1 MSIMIHCKF
10 KLHYFLDTIETHFF
24 SHPPRYVKSIYINQI
39 ESKAPSYM
47 IEEYTGTTDYP
58 PEDNLKGQCRVR
70 FQIAP
75 YHDEQPGLRMLYEYK
90 GTVC

>member
-1 MSIMIHCKF
+1 
-10 KLHYFLDTIETHFF
+10 
-24 SHPPRYVKSIYINQI
+24 
-39 ESKAPSYM
+39 M

-90 GTVC
+90 GTVRYFFFSLCIFYGFILELCDIFCKFY

>member
-1 MSIMIHCKF
+1 
-10 KLHYFLDTIETHFF
+10 
-24 SHPPRYVKSIYINQI
+24 
-39 ESKAPSYM
+39 M
-47 IEEYTGTTDYP
+47 IEEYTATTDYP

-90 GTVC
+90 GTVSFNLYN

>member
-1 MSIMIHCKF
+1 MANKIYLS
-10 KLHYFLDTIETHFF
+10 
-24 SHPPRYVKSIYINQI
+24 SYVKSIYINQI

-47 IEEYTGTTDYP
+47 IEEYIGTTDYP

-90 GTVC
+90 GEVCFLINFYFINM